1 MYAYFFLL
9 EHLFDSR
16 THIFCEPGVSP
27 VQVDLTFENMGKDN
41 IGVIGTAAS
50 IFAFLFS
57 PEQCISMRM
66 TKHPNLGAIN
76 SHASFSTV

>member
-1 MYAYFFLL
+1 MPTPSSLNICSTV
-9 EHLFDSR
+9 E
-16 THIFCEPGVSP
+16 HIFCEPGVSP

-57 PEQCISMRM
+57 PRTMHKYENELMIGLMIR
-66 TKHPNLGAIN
+66 K
-76 SHASFSTV
+76 V